1 MMRLTNFCCCMSHD
15 AGILI
20 FQFIW
25 NLTSICLWFAT
36 VVSLSLALDSLETKV
51 ILNLLFLRE
60 IVRFT

>member
-15 AGILI
+15 AGIL
-20 FQFIW
+20 FQFVW
-25 NLTSICLWFAT
+25 NMTSICLWFAT

-60 IVRFT
+60 IVRCT